1 MRVCVFCAKLDS
13 ESLETQSWLTDSFPF
28 LRAAKKEDIF
38 FTSYRLPGSVP
49 ETGNAYFP
57 WGQSRL
63 RMTLCRGVLR
73 LIDSAQWLPT
83 WLAWIPLWLCERE
96 FLEVILACDPDI
108 VVLTGMRWRTQFS
121 SIIRKAFPRMTVLT
135 EAGQVFS
142 EPCVRQECNPSA
154 KVSIVLPTYNGARYL
169 RQSIDS
175 CLKQTFANLEVLVVD
190 DASRDDTASI
200 VQSYRDPRVRYF
212 RHETNRGIAEGLNTG
227 FRNATGDFLTWTSD
241 DNYYAENAIEEMVR
255 FLQTHTAV
263 DFVYA
268 ENYIVNEGSTTWK
281 GGAIRR
287 NEPPESLVADNFI
300 GACFLYTRKVYAA
313 VGGYNPK
320 TFLAEDYDYWVR
332 VSRQFRMQRVFHRLY
347 FYRFH
352 ENSLTSKNST
362 EEVSRKVKLVKELN
376 SLSSH

>member
-1 MRVCVFCAKLDS
+1 MRVCVFGAQLDS
-13 ESLETQSWLTDSFPF
+13 ENLGSQTWLTDSFPS
-28 LRAAKKEDIF
+28 LKTAKTEDIF
-38 FTSYRLPGSVP
+38 FTSYRLPGSVS
-49 ETGNAYFP
+49 ETGNVYFP
-57 WGQSRL
+57 WGQSKL
-63 RMTLCRGVLR
+63 RMALCRGVLR
-73 LIDSAQWLPT
+73 AIDSIRWLPT
-83 WLAWIPLWLCERE
+83 WLAWIPLRLCQRE
-96 FLEVILACDPDI
+96 LLEVILACDPDT
-108 VVLTGMRWRTQFS
+108 VVLTGMRWRAQFS
-121 SIIRKAFPRMTVLT
+121 TIIRKSFSCMTVLT
-135 EAGQVFS
+135 EPGQVFS
-142 EPCVRQECNPSA
+142 KSSVRQACNRSA

-175 CLKQTFANLEVLVVD
+175 CLNQTFANLEVLVVD

-227 FRNATGDFLTWTSD
+227 FRNATGGFLTWTSD
-241 DNYYAENAIEEMVR
+241 DNYYAENAIEEMMR
-255 FLQTHTAV
+255 FLQTYSAV

-281 GGAIRR
+281 GGTIRR

-300 GACFLYTRKVYAA
+300 GACFLYTRKIYEI

-347 FYRFH
+347 YYRFH